1 MKEARACESDLNK
14 EKARL
19 KVRLARTSKGQS
31 LWLVSIIEYREIIT
45 GHVHEVMFDQN
56 KESKDCGISAG
67 PRHV

>member
-1 MKEARACESDLNK
+1 M
-14 EKARL
+14 
-19 KVRLARTSKGQS
+19 LARTSKGQS

-56 KESKDCGISAG
+56 KEIKDCGISAG